1 MGKYYRI
8 SGIVKFPEGLA
19 AGESRGANAIEIA
32 RNGEGLPVLR
42 GTSIAGA
49 LRSALQEAGV
59 PDKSICFWFG
69 DKLEGKNDFKASQ
82 IVVADV
88 VLDAGK
94 KAPET
99 RMHNQV
105 DRKTG
110 SVADTALFGVEM
122 LPPQTSGRLLIYVI
136 PRDEQPAENIL
147 RALEGAFATTLLLG
161 GNRNRGIGRMD
172 ASDVKCYELDCSMV
186 EGFAKWQDIR
196 YADRSG
202 LEPDLSGCAPVSFG
216 AESTQF
222 VKNYKVMFKIPRGED
237 IAVGYGKNLDGDTCA
252 PQYVYDASGAKK
264 YWRIPGSTFRGVIR
278 SWMTHLAV
286 KESAGEEPILDLFG
300 TLEKRGRIHF
310 SDAYCLADPN
320 ENGEQRRDHVAID
333 RFSGGFVQGAKFSS
347 KVLVGNCTF
356 EMNVSVVAPKAKEL
370 EWFKKT
376 LLAIHLGVISIGS
389 SKASGLLEIEKWDEL
404 KNKIEAD
411 MAELGV
417 QKAEV

>member
-8 SGIVKFPEGLA
+8 SGVVKFPEGLA
-19 AGESRGANAIEIA
+19 TGESRGANAIEIA

-49 LRSALQEAGV
+49 LRSALREVGV
-59 PDKSICFWFG
+59 PEKSVCFWFG

-88 VLDAGK
+88 ILDAGK
-94 KAPET
+94 ETPET

-110 SVADTALFGVEM
+110 SVADTALFGVEI
-122 LPPQTSGRLLIYVI
+122 LPPQTKGQLLIYVI

-147 RALEGAFATTLLLG
+147 RALEGVFATTLLLG

-172 ASDVKCYELDCSMV
+172 AGDVKCYEFDCSTV

-196 YADRSG
+196 YADRNG
-202 LEPDLSGCAPVSFG
+202 LQPDLSGYAPVSFG
-216 AESTQF
+216 GESTQF

-237 IAVGYGKNLDGDTCA
+237 ISVGYGKNLDGDTCA
-252 PQYVYDASGAKK
+252 PQYVYNAGGAKK

-286 KESAGEEPILDLFG
+286 KEGAGEEPILDLFG

-310 SDAYCLADPN
+310 TDAYCLADPN

-333 RFSGGFVQGAKFSS
+333 RFSGGSVQGAKFSS

-356 EMNVSVVAPKAKEL
+356 EMNVSVVAPNAKEL
-370 EWFKKT
+370 EWLKKT
-376 LLAIHLGVISIGS
+376 LLAIHLGVISVGS
-389 SKASGLLEIEKWDEL
+389 SKASGLLEIANWDNL
-404 KNKIEAD
+404 KLQMENDIKEFD
-411 MAELGV
+411 V
-417 QKAEV
+417 RKAEV

>member
-8 SGIVKFPEGLA
+8 SGVVKFPEGLA

-32 RNGEGLPVLR
+32 RDGEGLPVLR

-49 LRSALQEAGV
+49 LRSALREAGV
-59 PDKSICFWFG
+59 PEKSISFWFG

-94 KAPET
+94 QTPET

-105 DRKTG
+105 NRKTG

-172 ASDVKCYELDCSMV
+172 ASDVKCYEFDCSTV

-202 LEPDLSGCAPVSFG
+202 LEPDLSGCAPVSFD

-237 IAVGYGKNLDGDTCA
+237 ISVGYGKNLDGDTCA

-264 YWRIPGSTFRGVIR
+264 WRIPGSTFRGVIR
-278 SWMTHLAV
+278 SWMIRLAV
-286 KESAGEEPILDLFG
+286 KDGAGEEPILDLFG

-310 SDAYCLADPN
+310 ADAYCLADPKK
-320 ENGEQRRDHVAID
+320 NGEQRRDHVAID
-333 RFSGGFVQGAKFSS
+333 RFSGGSVQGAKFSS
-347 KVLVGNCTF
+347 KVLVGNCAF
-356 EMNVSVVAPKAKEL
+356 EMDVSVVAPKANEL
-370 EWFKKT
+370 EWLKKT

-389 SKASGLLEIEKWDEL
+389 SKASGLLEIENWNEL

-411 MAELGV
+411 IAELGA

>member
-8 SGIVKFPEGLA
+8 SGVVKFPEGLA

-32 RNGEGLPVLR
+32 RDGEGLPVLR

-49 LRSALQEAGV
+49 LRSSLREAGV
-59 PDKSICFWFG
+59 PEKSISFWFG

-88 VLDAGK
+88 ILDAGK
-94 KAPET
+94 QTPET

-105 DRKTG
+105 NRKTG

-147 RALEGAFATTLLLG
+147 RALEGVFATTLLLG

-172 ASDVKCYELDCSMV
+172 ASDVKCYEFDCSTV

-202 LEPDLSGCAPVSFG
+202 LKPDLSGCAPVSFG

-237 IAVGYGKNLDGDTCA
+237 ISVGYGKNLDGDTCA

-264 YWRIPGSTFRGVIR
+264 WRIPGSTFRGVIR
-278 SWMTHLAV
+278 SWMIRLAV
-286 KESAGEEPILDLFG
+286 KDGAGEEPILDLFG

-310 SDAYCLADPN
+310 ADAYCLADPKK
-320 ENGEQRRDHVAID
+320 NGEQRRDHVAID
-333 RFSGGFVQGAKFSS
+333 RFSGGSVQGAKFSS
-347 KVLVGNCTF
+347 KVLVGNCAF
-356 EMNVSVVAPKAKEL
+356 EMDVSVVAPKANEL
-370 EWFKKT
+370 EWLKIT

-389 SKASGLLEIEKWDEL
+389 SKASGLLEIENWNEL

-411 MAELGV
+411 IAELGA

>member
-8 SGIVKFPEGLA
+8 SGVVKFPEGLA

-42 GTSIAGA
+42 GTSLAGV
-49 LRSALQEAGV
+49 LRNGLREAGV

-88 VLDAGK
+88 VLNAGEQT
-94 KAPET
+94 PET

-122 LPPQTSGRLLIYVI
+122 LPPQTKGQLLIYVI

-147 RALEGAFATTLLLG
+147 RALEGVFATTLLLG

-172 ASDVKCYELDCSMV
+172 ASDVKCYAFDCSTV
-186 EGFAKWQDIR
+186 DGFAKWQDVR

-202 LEPDLSGCAPVSFG
+202 LEPNLSGCAPVSFG

-237 IAVGYGKNLDGDTCA
+237 ISVGYGKNLDGDTCA
-252 PQYVYDASGAKK
+252 PQYVYEANGTKK
-264 YWRIPGSTFRGVIR
+264 WRIPGSTFRGVIR

-286 KESAGEEPILDLFG
+286 TEGAGEEPILDLFG

-310 SDAYCLADPN
+310 TDAYCLADPK
-320 ENGEQRRDHVAID
+320 ENSEQSRAHVAVD
-333 RFSGGFVQGAKFSS
+333 RFSGGSVQGALFFSN
-347 KVLVGNCTF
+347 VLVGNCAF
-356 EMNVSVVAPKAKEL
+356 EMNVSFVDPNAKVL
-370 EWFKKT
+370 EWLKKT
-376 LLAIHLGVISIGS
+376 LLAIHLGVISVGS
-389 SKASGLLEIEKWDEL
+389 SKASGLLEIENWDEL
-404 KNKIEAD
+404 KNKIESD
-411 MAELGV
+411 IAELGV

>member
-8 SGIVKFPEGLA
+8 SGVVNFPEGLA

-49 LRSALQEAGV
+49 LRNGLREAGV

-88 VLDAGK
+88 VLNAGEQT
-94 KAPET
+94 PET

-122 LPPQTSGRLLIYVI
+122 LPPQTKGQLLIYVI

-147 RALEGAFATTLLLG
+147 RALEGVFATTLLLG

-172 ASDVKCYELDCSMV
+172 ASDVKCYAFDCSTV
-186 EGFAKWQDIR
+186 DGFAKWQDVR

-202 LEPDLSGCAPVSFG
+202 LDADLSGCAPVSFG

-222 VKNYKVMFKIPRGED
+222 VKNYKVIFKIPRGED
-237 IAVGYGKNLDGDTCA
+237 ISVGYGKNLDGDTCA
-252 PQYVYDASGAKK
+252 PQYVYEANGTKK
-264 YWRIPGSTFRGVIR
+264 WRIPGSSFRGVIR
-278 SWMTHLAV
+278 SWMTRLAV
-286 KESAGEEPILDLFG
+286 KDGAGEEPILDLFG
-300 TLEKRGRIHF
+300 TLKKRGRIHF
-310 SDAYCLADPN
+310 TDAYCLSNPK
-320 ENGEQRRDHVAID
+320 ENCEQSRAHVAVD
-333 RFSGGFVQGAKFSS
+333 RFSGGTVQGALFFS
-347 KVLVGNCTF
+347 KVLVGNCAF
-356 EMNVSVVAPKAKEL
+356 EMNVSVVAPNAKEL
-370 EWFKKT
+370 EWLKKT
-376 LLAIHLGVISIGS
+376 LLAIHLGIISIGS
-389 SKASGLLEIEKWDEL
+389 SKASGLLEIENWDEL
-404 KNKIEAD
+404 KNKIESD
-411 MAELGV
+411 IAELGV

>member
-8 SGIVKFPEGLA
+8 SGVVNFPEGLA
-19 AGESRGANAIEIA
+19 AGERRGANAIEIA

-49 LRSALQEAGV
+49 LRNGLREAGV

-88 VLDAGK
+88 VLNAGERT
-94 KAPET
+94 PET

-110 SVADTALFGVEM
+110 SVAATALFGVEM
-122 LPPQTSGRLLIYVI
+122 LPPQTKGQLLIYVI

-147 RALEGAFATTLLLG
+147 RALEGVFATTLLLG

-172 ASDVKCYELDCSMV
+172 ASDVKCYAFDCSTV
-186 EGFAKWQDIR
+186 DGFAKWQDVR

-202 LEPDLSGCAPVSFG
+202 LEPNLSGCAPVSFG

-237 IAVGYGKNLDGDTCA
+237 ISVGYGKNLDGDTCA
-252 PQYVYDASGAKK
+252 PQYVYEANSTKK
-264 YWRIPGSTFRGVIR
+264 WRIPGSSFRGVIR
-278 SWMTHLAV
+278 SWMTRLAV
-286 KESAGEEPILDLFG
+286 KDGAGEEPILDLFG
-300 TLEKRGRIHF
+300 TLKKCGRIHF
-310 SDAYCLADPN
+310 TDAYCLSNPK
-320 ENGEQRRDHVAID
+320 EN
-333 RFSGGFVQGAKFSS
+333 
-347 KVLVGNCTF
+347 
-356 EMNVSVVAPKAKEL
+356 
-370 EWFKKT
+370 
-376 LLAIHLGVISIGS
+376 
-389 SKASGLLEIEKWDEL
+389 
-404 KNKIEAD
+404 
-411 MAELGV
+411 
-417 QKAEV
+417 